1 MGRRGRPLA
10 MPPPVKGLMPPMA
23 QSDADARDYV
33 TPRFAVLAPLLVRL
47 ERPEAL
53 EALGISRTDAR
64 IIEAF
69 FRGDGEKQAAA
80 RLGLSRRALHARLE
94 RLYPRLGVHSR
105 TEMIMT
111 ILATLLSEPIR
122 RDPGPTNAAGL
133 DSRWSHQRGPR
144 PQ

>member
-1 MGRRGRPLA
+1 
-10 MPPPVKGLMPPMA
+10 MPPPGKGLMPPMM
-23 QSDADARDYV
+23 QSDADARGDA
-33 TPRFAVLAPLLVRL
+33 TPRFALLAPLLVRL
-47 ERPEAL
+47 ERPDTV
-53 EALGISRTDAR
+53 EALGISRTDVR
-64 IIEAF
+64 IIEAL

-122 RDPGPTNAAGL
+122 RDPGWA
-133 DSRWSHQRGPR
+133 
-144 PQ
+144 